1 MNMYLQIGDRMKISL
16 KANSFT
22 AAMPEASKL
31 YRLERDRADEGYRTF
46 PFGTI
51 LFEDQPL
58 AEVSYNGK
66 VWPMGGTAFPKPPHV
81 QPLFDPAMK
90 ISALPSR

>member
-1 MNMYLQIGDRMKISL
+1 MNIYLQIGDRHTMELEAS
-16 KANSFT
+16 SFT
-22 AAMPEASKL
+22 AAMPEASQL
-31 YRLERDRADEGYRTF
+31 YREYRDATGEGFRTF
-46 PFGTI
+46 PIGHI
-51 LFEDQPL
+51 LFGNEPL

-66 VWPMGGTAFPKPPHV
+66 VWPLGGTAFPRDPSL